1 MRLLTGF
8 HRFARGRSES
18 LFQPSLTL
26 DHRADFEKAHPP
38 FPCWRSGAM
47 RSLTLQLAKA
57 RSQENSY
64 RNRLDNL
71 KMTVE
76 RVQALGGQYQN
87 RLQDT
92 RRLITQMRLSLEES
106 KSSLHSTVGGAGSGP
121 EITAMPGDPPAGITG
136 SLAVSEVF
144 SGRWLGFSL
153 ETVTTNF
160 VFLSVPQFPILL
172 LYIILPGSF
181 LANHILTLGLSPLPS
196 PRSF

>member
-1 MRLLTGF
+1 MSCPACYDQVKIQMDQFVQQLQSLEALVSKAQGGGGAPNTELE
-8 HRFARGRSES
+8 GRMQQAEQALRDILREAQISE
-18 LFQPSLTL
+18 
-26 DHRADFEKAHPP
+26 
-38 FPCWRSGAM
+38 GAM

-87 RLQDT
+87 RLQNT

-106 KSSLHSTVGGAGSGP
+106 KSSLHNTVGGAGSGP
-121 EITAMPGDPPAGITG
+121 EITAVPGDPPAGITG

-144 SGRWLGFSL
+144 SSIWQMVGL
-153 ETVTTNF
+153 
-160 VFLSVPQFPILL
+160 LSRN
-172 LYIILPGSF
+172 SH
-181 LANHILTLGLSPLPS
+181 N
-196 PRSF
+196 